1 MCIRDRVKRSF
12 STHPFP
18 ASVILYKDGVTH
30 HDVAE
35 RSDGNWNQS
44 VPGGE
49 KVKEKGVEEARYGRA
64 ENAPRRLEKGCVEA
78 RENVDDAVA
87 DDQTV
92 DSSSLLP
99 QDADPGQEVDY
110 KGDQGDGNVCKKVRP
125 CLCNVHLD

>member
-1 MCIRDRVKRSF
+1 M
-12 STHPFP
+12 
-18 ASVILYKDGVTH
+18 ILYKDGVTH

-35 RSDGNWNQS
+35 RSDGNWDQS

-49 KVKEKGVEEARYGRA
+49 KVKEEGVEEARYGRA

-87 DDQTV
+87 DNQTV

-99 QDADPGQEVDY
+99 QDADPGQQVDY

-125 CLCNVHLD
+125 CLCNVHLDLGRYYHVLKNM